1 MTTLSPTPDH
11 AAPDEPTWLAGAQ
24 VRIGRYLRFLGCPH
38 DFAEDFAQD
47 TLLAALRTF
56 PTAEPGI
63 GWLLTTARN
72 RFRMHLRTAGREVPD
87 LDRLHA
93 QWVEVTGP
101 DGGDRQLL
109 ALRRCLQELPERS
122 ARAITLRYGDG
133 EARSAIGK
141 ELGLGD
147 EGVKSLLDRVR
158 AALAVCMQ
166 KRMQEEP

>member
-1 MTTLSPTPDH
+1 MPDH
-11 AAPDEPTWLAGAQ
+11 AAPDEPTWLAGAP

-38 DFAEDFAQD
+38 DLAEDFAQD
-47 TLLAALRTF
+47 TLLAALRAF
-56 PTAEPGI
+56 PRAEPDV

-72 RFRMHLRTAGREVPD
+72 RYRMHLRTAGREVAD
-87 LDRLHA
+87 LDLLHA
-93 QWVEVTGP
+93 QWVEVTGS
-101 DGGDRQLL
+101 DGGDHQLQ

-133 EARSAIGK
+133 AARSAIGK
-141 ELGLGD
+141 ALGLGD
-147 EGVKSLLDRVR
+147 EGVKSLLARVR